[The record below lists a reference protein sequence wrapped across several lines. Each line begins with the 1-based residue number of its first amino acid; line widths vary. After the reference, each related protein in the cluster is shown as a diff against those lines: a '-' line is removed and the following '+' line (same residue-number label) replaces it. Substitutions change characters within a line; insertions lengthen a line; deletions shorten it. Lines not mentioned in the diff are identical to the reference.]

1 MHKDLELVCKSLD
14 ALSTAVTGAS
24 AEERTLC
31 EIFGWNCPTVT
42 RHDLAALPKQ
52 LAARIREAN
61 PEEIDKAIFPL
72 VNDMPR
78 RLQFVQ
84 ANTVPYLFN
93 GHAVNAAP
101 AYIGT
106 LESMRNAL
114 EPMLS
119 WQVSSDPKA
128 MPPKI
133 AKRIRALVAELDEI
147 APDKEALSQQIKLIQ
162 EAVEAAESLP
172 TDLQALKEAHS
183 KVIKISDDSV
193 AILGK
198 IIPKEKEAN
207 DSVGTIK
214 SKEIEASKLVALCEE
229 AYRITTTTGLA
240 AAFDSRA
247 TSLSN
252 SMHIWVLGLVAALVT
267 GSVVGMHSFDLLS
280 NALVAKETKWD
291 LIFMNIMLAI
301 FSVGAPVWFAWIA
314 TKQIGQRFRLSE
326 DYAFK
331 ASVAKA
337 YEGYRKEA
345 VRIDPAFEARL
356 FSSAL
361 TRLEEA
367 PLRLVENETHGS
379 PWHELFASKPFQ
391 NALNTVPELKEKFI
405 AVAKDGVDLIKV
417 KTSTSKPAKSE
428 GQEQ

>member
-14 ALSTAVTGAS
+14 ALSAAVVGAS

-31 EIFGWNCPTVT
+31 EIYGWNCPTIT
-42 RHDLAALPKQ
+42 RHDLAAIPKQ

-61 PEEIDKAIFPL
+61 LDEIDVAIASL
-72 VNDMPR
+72 ISDMPR

-101 AYIGT
+101 AYLST
-106 LESMRNAL
+106 LDSMRQAL
-114 EPMLS
+114 EPLLS
-119 WQVSSDPKA
+119 WQINGDTKA

-133 AKRIRALVAELDEI
+133 AKRLRTLVAELDEI
-147 APDKEALSQQIKLIQ
+147 TPDKEALNHQIKLIQ

-172 TDLQALKEAHS
+172 TDLQALKEAHNR
-183 KVIKISDDSV
+183 VIKISDDSI

-198 IIPKEKEAN
+198 ITPKEKEAT
-207 DSVGTIK
+207 DSVATIK
-214 SKEIEASKLVALCEE
+214 LKEIEAAKLVALCEE
-229 AYRITTTTGLA
+229 AYQITTTKGLA
-240 AAFDSRA
+240 AAFDTRA
-247 TSLSN
+247 KTLSD
-252 SMHIWVLGLVAALVT
+252 SMLFWVLGLVLALV
-267 GSVVGMHSFDLLS
+267 VGAVLGAHSFDFFATSL
-280 NALVAKETKWD
+280 AEKETKWD
-291 LIFMNIMLAI
+291 LLLLKIILAVL
-301 FSVGAPVWFAWIA
+301 SVGAPVWFAWVA
-314 TKQIGQRFRLSE
+314 TKQIGQRFRLAE

-367 PLRLVENETHGS
+367 PLRLVESETHGS

-391 NALNTVPELKEKFI
+391 NALDTVPELKDKFI
-405 AVAKDGVDLIKV
+405 AVAKDGVDLIKT
-417 KTSTSKPAKSE
+417 KTTTTKAKSDE
-428 GQEQ
+428 